1 MGLAAVVGMVAK
13 VEMGFMTEVL
23 LKVVYPMEMLIY
35 LVNLVVVVEMIV

>member
-13 VEMGFMTEVL
+13 AEMGFMMEVL